1 MTECSCILVPIQYQ
15 YLQLHF
21 DSGILKTITQSI
33 FYITGQSVAYVQNSS
48 LAVLNL
54 ISHCFVTLDSSI
66 VELNSIQL
74 VKLVP
79 NRLFT
84 SSTLLFKQLLS
95 FSPGEEK
102 YKFCSSLCCIYSQ
115 YIYTCNSEHSRECF
129 NESQFIPISSI
140 VLFLSFS
147 SLSLGQGF
155 ILQFSV
161 FHMLVQV
168 CHGSVV
174 SMLTNDTNM
183 QQMEYM
189 MMTLQQ
195 MLTIALIRHMAQPI
209 PKNKKKQRIKTH

>member
-33 FYITGQSVAYVQNSS
+33 FYITGQSIAYVQNSS

-115 YIYTCNSEHSRECF
+115 YIYTCNSEHSRELVYTYKF
-129 NESQFIPISSI
+129 HSFISFIQFAQFG
-140 VLFLSFS
+140 V
-147 SLSLGQGF
+147 GF
-155 ILQFSV
+155 YSTV
-161 FHMLVQV
+161 FCVPY
-168 CHGSVV
+168 V
-174 SMLTNDTNM
+174 STGLPW
-183 QQMEYM
+183 QCCVY
-189 MMTLQQ
+189 
-195 MLTIALIRHMAQPI
+195 AY
-209 PKNKKKQRIKTH
+209 K